1 MQAAVDAPAP
11 EQLETWK
18 EKHELP
24 LYAPFTNENVSKWRD
39 DARATDSA
47 DFDPALL
54 GGEKESK
61 RRLFMERYERAGELG
76 E

>member
-1 MQAAVDAPAP
+1 MF
-11 EQLETWK
+11 
-18 EKHELP
+18 
-24 LYAPFTNENVSKWRD
+24 APFTNANVAAWRD
-39 DARATDSA
+39 DPRATDSA

-61 RRLFMERYERAGELG
+61 RRLFLERYEKPEELR